1 MLCLLPNEIH
11 FVDFIKKSG
20 INDLKE
26 FEFRPEKL
34 IDIQDKFEKIVYS
47 NIALENL
54 AKDAY
59 KSYIF
64 VSLFF

>member
-11 FVDFIKKSG
+11 FIDYLKKTGIK
-20 INDLKE
+20 DLKE
-26 FEFRPEKL
+26 FEFMSHKL
-34 IDIQDKFEKIVYS
+34 IDIQSKFEKIVSS
-47 NIALENL
+47 NMALESL

-64 VSLFF
+64 V